1 MPDSLFSREFQSVF
15 SQVRDAGGT
24 PKAFPSPIDWRDQG
38 ISFLMVDRFNNTPQ
52 HPVTSPSTIRLTSV
66 FKGNFVG
73 TQDQLAYIKGPG
85 AGATWLSPVLKNV
98 PLEEGTYHG
107 YGIHHSLRAD
117 PRFANDP
124 SHADDELRSLVD
136 AAHQLGLYV
145 ILDIVLNHTGNV
157 FAYQWDVGEKTC
169 LDSKG
174 AEASFR
180 RVA

>member
-38 ISFLMVDRFNNTPQ
+38 ISFLMVDRFNNTRSTPPQ
-52 HPVTSPSTIRLTSV
+52 ALRRSDLLRFSRATLWGLRTSWPTSR
-66 FKGNFVG
+66 
-73 TQDQLAYIKGPG
+73 GPG